1 MARPPPGGAHL
12 LNAAHYTQ
20 RRTAQCTHTFA
31 YSRHNRE
38 MAVGVQ
44 EEWSLQWGRAQ
55 FSVSSVLCVMLRLH
69 CAQWTLQWGGGGGPS
84 PLLFATLGWHPGV
97 QVTLSSTVH
106 TAPCPH
112 SCTLKIA
119 HLRDCT
125 VDSAHLV
132 GSQVYIQ
139 VTLPSP
145 MPPVTANQRYQLTL
159 IHPTSSTSIT
169 ISTVQYLEKRS
180 NKLLLNNYSLVFL
193 SFLLIAMDN
202 TLVHTLKKS

>member
-1 MARPPPGGAHL
+1 MHSELCNEEVVVAPHPCFLPHLAGTPGYKS
-12 LNAAHYTQ
+12 HYPQ
-20 RRTAQCTHTFA
+20 
-31 YSRHNRE
+31 
-38 MAVGVQ
+38 
-44 EEWSLQWGRAQ
+44 
-55 FSVSSVLCVMLRLH
+55 
-69 CAQWTLQWGGGGGPS
+69 TL
-84 PLLFATLGWHPGV
+84 
-97 QVTLSSTVH
+97 H

-159 IHPTSSTSIT
+159 IHPASSTSIT